1 MFLSLQNSYVG
12 ILTLKSDGTVGVTFG
27 KCLRRKGGILVNRI
41 SAL

>member
-27 KCLRRKGGILVNRI
+27 KCLRHKGRILVNGI